1 MVGPPNFSWESPLP
15 QPARAAINSS
25 NPAEPLHCLPNMC
38 TTPAITPYLVGASSL
53 AMAFDAEGIA
63 GKPCPYSKGALPY
76 LLQRSSSLKIR
87 YAKRTRASL
96 G

>member
-1 MVGPPNFSWESPLP
+1 
-15 QPARAAINSS
+15 
-25 NPAEPLHCLPNMC
+25 
-38 TTPAITPYLVGASSL
+38 
-53 AMAFDAEGIA
+53 MAFDAEGIA